1 MKYVTKT
8 RNGQGNVVESV
19 KDLFNENH
27 QNNKII
33 HMLIKNYFVNNNYF
47 STFQE
52 NIVSDHFCLE
62 IQFKY
67 ISNLFLS
74 EIDKLLGEYQIN
86 IVDYLDAKK
95 KLFDVLVKAK
105 KSTEKKKGVK

>member
-1 MKYVTKT
+1 
-8 RNGQGNVVESV
+8 
-19 KDLFNENH
+19 
-27 QNNKII
+27 
-33 HMLIKNYFVNNNYF
+33 MLIKNYFVNNNYF

-74 EIDKLLGEYQIN
+74 EIDRLLGEYQIN
-86 IVDYLDAKK
+86 IVDYLDGNYIKNFFDNDNLEFSEK
-95 KLFDVLVKAK
+95 IYRIQTGINSNEVKLIPKNVRKFGFF
-105 KSTEKKKGVK
+105 EKFFQLFS